1 MPKKLLISGLGGG
14 LDIVNAFLLASAAKH
29 ERQEYDL
36 AAIHPTSINNFR
48 NITSIPNAP
57 SACYIQPQ
65 TEIHKLHR
73 PYHPH
78 LADLI
83 DAPFLYFSRKK
94 DDIKNISSLRQSI
107 KEVQHQNQHT
117 HLFFV
122 DGGGDSLILTPPDIH
137 PDGERHGVFE
147 GGDAEALEAL
157 VEIQNS
163 YLAVISPG
171 LDIKEDRF
179 QRNIELLYHKN
190 AYFGRVNLKT
200 GQQDQYLLNDIFQF
214 QSGFLDQYFSLAE
227 RILVLT
233 EDDKTNQK
241 KFVSHTATVTYHALK
256 GNFGIQRT
264 YVPWEPTVDGQK
276 GVLVKP
282 EHCWMYFFDAGKI
295 HRIKEELNS

>member
-29 ERQEYDL
+29 EAQEYDL

-48 NITSIPNAP
+48 NITPIPNAP
-57 SACYIQPQ
+57 SACYITPQ

-73 PYHPH
+73 PYHPYFATH
-78 LADLI
+78 TGS
-83 DAPFLYFSRKK
+83 PFIYFSRKK

-137 PDGERHGVFE
+137 HDGERHGVFE

-157 VEIQNS
+157 AGIPNT
-163 YLAVISPG
+163 YLAIISAG
-171 LDIKEDRF
+171 LDINEDRF
-179 QRNIELLYHKN
+179 MRNVDLLYRNN
-190 AYFGRVNLKT
+190 AYYGRVNVQT
-200 GQQDQYLLNDIFQF
+200 GKKDQYLLEDLFQL
-214 QSGFLDQYFSLAE
+214 QLRFLEDYFTLAE
-227 RILVLT
+227 KFLVLT
-233 EDDKTNQK
+233 EEDLQNPT
-241 KFVSHTATVTYHALK
+241 KFPSHTATVTYHALK
-256 GNFGIQRT
+256 GNFGVQRT
-264 YVPWEPTVDGQK
+264 FVPWEPEVSGQK

-295 HRIKEELNS
+295 HEIKKELNK